1 MNQQL
6 VSACAVVVLL
16 VIIQPTPFAAVSS
29 TSISLEAP
37 LLMYVSSNISLH
49 ASLSSFVDEGNV
61 TFQELLSNFTY
72 YTLTTVRPIN
82 GTASFNYTTSSAGI
96 HQFRA
101 SYTDPIAN
109 TISYSQ
115 VVNTTFV
122 PLNVADLPV
131 EVITLQAQ
139 NENLSAQLLTTQQN
153 LQIANRQ
160 IAQLNTELS
169 LSFINFTQLKSEN
182 ISLNNTISVLTEV
195 TDSYVAQI
203 ELLRSVVSNSFR
215 LTNILIVVVMILSSF
230 LGLSFYWRS
239 AKRP

>member
-1 MNQQL
+1 
-6 VSACAVVVLL
+6 
-16 VIIQPTPFAAVSS
+16 
-29 TSISLEAP
+29 
-37 LLMYVSSNISLH
+37 
-49 ASLSSFVDEGNV
+49 
-61 TFQELLSNFTY
+61 
-72 YTLTTVRPIN
+72 
-82 GTASFNYTTSSAGI
+82 
-96 HQFRA
+96 
-101 SYTDPIAN
+101 
-109 TISYSQ
+109 
-115 VVNTTFV
+115 
-122 PLNVADLPV
+122 LNVADLPV